1 MILQKTIRRS
11 VQVTGVGLHT
21 GEPCRVT
28 FRPALP
34 GTGVVFT
41 RRLPKREGEWQS
53 VPADVQYV
61 VDTRLATTLGKEEF
75 RISTVEHCLC
85 AMSSLRLDNVVIEL
99 EGPELP
105 IQDGSSSF
113 FAKALQE
120 VGLIEQSAL
129 RRYWTVFQPIEVR
142 HGDKWARV
150 LPYHGL
156 RVHIQLEFPHP
167 AIGRQSFESDINEE
181 VFLKDIAPARTFGFL
196 KDIEYLR
203 AQGLARGGSLSN
215 AIVLDDDKVVNPE
228 GLRWPN
234 EFARHK
240 ALDALG
246 DLTLLG
252 APLLGH
258 LESFKAG
265 HDLMVQLVKQIRQS
279 PEACRLQEVGY
290 DLSER
295 RLSALSSW
303 SSSR

>member
-1 MILQKTIRRS
+1 MYSVSPMILQKTIRRS
-11 VQVTGVGLHT
+11 VQVKGVGLHT
-21 GEPCRVT
+21 GQVCRVT

-41 RRLPKREGEWQS
+41 RKHPKHENQWQTI
-53 VPADVQYV
+53 PADVQYV
-61 VDTRLATTLGKEEF
+61 VDTRLATTLGKDEF

-105 IQDGSSSF
+105 IQDGSSYF
-113 FAKALQE
+113 FARALQE
-120 VGLIEQSAL
+120 AGLVEQSAV
-129 RRYWTVFQPIEVR
+129 RRYWTVHRPIEVR
-142 HGDKWARV
+142 QGDKWARV

-156 RVHIQLEFPHP
+156 RVHIYLDFAHP
-167 AIGRQSFESDINEE
+167 AIGQQSFESDINEE
-181 VFLKDIAPARTFGFL
+181 VFLNDIAPARTFGFL
-196 KDIEYLR
+196 KDIEFLR
-203 AQGLARGGSLSN
+203 AQGLARGGSVHN
-215 AIVLDDDKVVNPE
+215 AIVLDEEKVINAE

-258 LESFKAG
+258 VESYKAG
-265 HDLMVQLVKQIRQS
+265 HELMVQLVSSIRQS
-279 PEACRLQEVGY
+279 PESCRLQEVGY
-290 DLSER
+290 DLSD
-295 RLSALSSW
+295 W
-303 SSSR
+303 SLTL